1 MKLRGVASHLG
12 VAVLVFVVSML
23 NWLAWLGWDQ
33 KRDVQPDGHE
43 TGPYHAWQVAGL
55 ALVLLG
61 VAAVAVWGRRVVA
74 ALAGSVLGT
83 TLAAGLDWSGDD
95 GSGLW
100 VIGVTILALGVLGAG
115 GFAMGLASALVP
127 DRLKVSSNRS

>member
-1 MKLRGVASHLG
+1 MNLRGVVSHLG
-12 VAVLVFVVSML
+12 VAVLVFAVSML

-33 KRDVQPDGHE
+33 KRDVQPDGHQ
-43 TGPYHAWQVAGL
+43 TGPYQAWQVAGL

-61 VAAVAVWGRRVVA
+61 TAAVAVWGRRVVA
-74 ALAGSVLGT
+74 ALAGAVLGT
-83 TLAAGLDWSGDD
+83 ALAAGLDWSRDD

-100 VIGVTILALGVLGAG
+100 VIGVALLALGMLGAG

-127 DRLKVSSNRS
+127 DRLKASANRS